1 MVASKSTPSG
11 PHAGRRHPASWHVS
25 AGSARGAAHHAAGLP
40 NQDAV
45 ACRTPAA
52 GGGETI
58 VAVADGHGHWR
69 HFRSANGSALAVAVG
84 CQVGSV
90 LAAELAD
97 QAAGADAETA
107 VRSSLGRLVREWRSA
122 VAEHLARHP
131 YTAEEQATLDTTGDS
146 VDVPYGSTLLVAV
159 VSPPWLALAQIGD
172 GDFLAVRPGGGSVVP
187 LPGDERL
194 DGLRTTSLCQ
204 PDAEE
209 AFRVGV
215 HNLDEVPLLALL
227 IATDGF
233 GNAQV
238 DDPWQPGMGRDLAR
252 LAAEHD
258 HRWFDDQVPKW
269 AERCASAEGS
279 GDDAT
284 VVLLVSPDARALAAQ
299 DAGRSTPRRRQRNR
313 R

>member
-11 PHAGRRHPASWHVS
+11 PHVGRRHPASWHVS
-25 AGSARGAAHHAAGLP
+25 AGSARGAAHYAAGLP

-45 ACRTPAA
+45 ACRTSAA

-69 HFRSANGSALAVAVG
+69 HFRSADGSALAVAVG

-97 QAAGADAETA
+97 QAARADAETA
-107 VRSSLGRLVREWRSA
+107 VRSSLGRLVRKWRSA

-131 YTAEEQATLDTTGDS
+131 YTAEEQATLDTTGDGA
-146 VDVPYGSTLLVAV
+146 DVPYGSTLLVAV

-209 AFRVGV
+209 AFRAGV
-215 HNLDEVPLLALL
+215 HDLYDVPLLALL

-252 LAAEHD
+252 LAAGHD

-284 VVLLVSPDARALAAQ
+284 VVLLISPDARALAAQ
-299 DAGRSTPRRRQRNR
+299 DAGHSTPRRRQPNR
-313 R
+313 Q

>member
-25 AGSARGAAHHAAGLP
+25 VGSARGAAHHAAGLP

-58 VAVADGHGHWR
+58 VAVADGHGHCR
-69 HFRSANGSALAVAVG
+69 HFRSADGSALAVAVG
-84 CQVGSV
+84 CEVGCV
-90 LAAELAD
+90 LAADLAG
-97 QAAGADAETA
+97 QAAGADAEAA

-122 VAEHLARHP
+122 VAGHLARHP

-172 GDFLAVRPGGGSVVP
+172 GDFLAVHPGGGSVVP

-215 HNLDEVPLLALL
+215 HNVAEVPLLALL

-279 GDDAT
+279 GDDTT

>member
-1 MVASKSTPSG
+1 
-11 PHAGRRHPASWHVS
+11 
-25 AGSARGAAHHAAGLP
+25 
-40 NQDAV
+40 
-45 ACRTPAA
+45 
-52 GGGETI
+52 
-58 VAVADGHGHWR
+58 
-69 HFRSANGSALAVAVG
+69 VG
-84 CQVGSV
+84 CV
-90 LAAELAD
+90 LAAELAG
-97 QAAGADAETA
+97 QAAGADAEAA

-122 VAEHLARHP
+122 VAGHLARHP

-172 GDFLAVRPGGGSVVP
+172 GDFLAVHPGGRSVVP

-215 HNLDEVPLLALL
+215 HNVAEIPLLALL

-252 LAAEHD
+252 LTAEHD

-279 GDDAT
+279 GDDTT
-284 VVLLVSPDARALAAQ
+284 VVLLVSPGARALAAQ

>member
-1 MVASKSTPSG
+1 V
-11 PHAGRRHPASWHVS
+11 
-25 AGSARGAAHHAAGLP
+25 P

-58 VAVADGHGHWR
+58 VAVADGHGHCR
-69 HFRSANGSALAVAVG
+69 HFRSADGSALAVAVG
-84 CQVGSV
+84 CKVGCA
-90 LAAELAD
+90 LAADLAG
-97 QAAGADAETA
+97 QAAGADAEAA
-107 VRSSLGRLVREWRSA
+107 VRSILGGLVREWRSA
-122 VAEHLARHP
+122 VAGHLARHP
-131 YTAEEQATLDTTGDS
+131 YTAEEQAALDATGDS

-172 GDFLAVRPGGGSVVP
+172 GDFLAVHPGGGSVVP

-215 HNLDEVPLLALL
+215 HNVAEVPLLALL

-252 LAAEHD
+252 LTAEHD
-258 HRWFDDQVPKW
+258 RRWFDDQVPKW

-279 GDDAT
+279 GDDTT
-284 VVLLVSPDARALAAQ
+284 VVLLISPDTRALAAQ